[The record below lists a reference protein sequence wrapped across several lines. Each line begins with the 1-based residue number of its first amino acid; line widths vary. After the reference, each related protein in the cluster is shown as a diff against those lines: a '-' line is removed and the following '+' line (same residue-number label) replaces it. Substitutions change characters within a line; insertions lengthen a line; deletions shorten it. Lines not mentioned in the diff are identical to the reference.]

1 MKHSFTEI
9 TKKNTMNLAYWTFA
23 WLISMALATFG
34 PEFIW
39 EDNTPLTI
47 IGIAVNLA
55 LGVGMIVAN
64 MRYIK
69 GLDDLQKKIQLDAM
83 AMALGVGVIGGL
95 SYSLLDTTNIISG
108 NAEISILVIII
119 SISYMIGI
127 FIGQKRYN

>member
-23 WLISMALATFG
+23 WLISMAIATFG